1 MVGRGGSLVRYS
13 DNPPHLGFYRG
24 VEPEPLVIG
33 RPICVLPSVPSVSLS
48 FWLASLSWQLCPC
61 CHLDGTAERYFRA
74 AKVGAYPSC
83 VALAGQHP
91 DRHSISHADCKWK
104 SFYPQAQITWDGNP
118 LPTTFID
125 SHHLQTAI
133 TQQTFISFEAFVGNS
148 VQIAVSSQL
157 FFEIWDVQSAGT
169 RPHPS

>member
-1 MVGRGGSLVRYS
+1 MELRS
-13 DNPPHLGFYRG
+13 DILERPRLGHTQ
-24 VEPEPLVIG
+24 V
-33 RPICVLPSVPSVSLS
+33 
-48 FWLASLSWQLCPC
+48 ASLWS
-61 CHLDGTAERYFRA
+61 D
-74 AKVGAYPSC
+74 
-83 VALAGQHP
+83 
-91 DRHSISHADCKWK
+91 SIPIDTQSVMLTVNGNR
-104 SFYPQAQITWDGNP
+104 FIPQAQITWDGNP